1 MIDFPIVNS
10 NFNPETDD
18 EGYIKEYV
26 IKRDHNFSIAID
38 SKDGLTVPNIKKVQ
52 TKSILQLNSDI
63 VNLRERIN
71 QGKLTAADFEEATFS
86 ISSVGNIG
94 GTGFVPTI
102 LRPQVAIMA
111 IGKARKMAKYV
122 EDSSLPDGYKFV
134 PADMM
139 NISISA
145 DHRILDGAT
154 IARFAARMK
163 DLIENPNLMLVSMS
177 WSTALLCIKWMFT

>member
-1 MIDFPIVNS
+1 M
-10 NFNPETDD
+10 
-18 EGYIKEYV
+18 
-26 IKRDHNFSIAID
+26 
-38 SKDGLTVPNIKKVQ
+38 
-52 TKSILQLNSDI
+52 
-63 VNLRERIN
+63 RERIN
-71 QGKLTAADFEEATFS
+71 VGKLTAADFEEATFS

-122 EDSSLPDGYKFV
+122 EDSSLPEGYKFI

-177 WSTALLCIKWMFT
+177 